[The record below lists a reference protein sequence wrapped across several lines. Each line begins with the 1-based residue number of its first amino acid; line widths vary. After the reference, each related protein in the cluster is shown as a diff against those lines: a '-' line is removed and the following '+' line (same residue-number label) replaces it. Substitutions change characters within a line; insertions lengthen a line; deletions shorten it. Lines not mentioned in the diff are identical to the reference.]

1 MSADSPFD
9 TERSKLRSSFSDLLS
24 NDQKEGKIMA
34 GQILVSLSSHAR
46 IEGIISQIEQMA
58 KPGTKVTFLTR
69 YPVDSWAWLRDHW
82 INSES
87 PKDAMLAG
95 RRVLETYSYAAQRQ
109 LAEQMVLSARN
120 TLSKMGVEIAVDV
133 YTGPIRTVVET
144 YTRKGDVQLVT
155 QAKRGIPMIRLMHR
169 AIAFKRTSSPSV
181 LHPGY

>member
-1 MSADSPFD
+1 MSGDLPLMLS
-9 TERSKLRSSFSDLLS
+9 TSKLRALFQNLRS

-58 KPGTKVTFLTR
+58 KPGTKVTFLMR

-82 INSES
+82 INTES

-133 YTGPIRTVVET
+133 YTGPFRTVVET

-155 QAKRGIPMIRLMHR
+155 QAKRV
-169 AIAFKRTSSPSV
+169 FQ
-181 LHPGY
+181 